1 MLRRGCAAHSR
12 AFALSMK
19 GLLASALAMLALNA
33 AAQAAPEAQ
42 ATAQTQTDPTTSHV
56 GETMRVFHP
65 AAVRNW
71 RGARTQALI
80 TRIWYPADAA
90 QRESAHD
97 FGPPGHPIFTGRP
110 AADDAP
116 LSTARMQYPLL
127 LLSHGT
133 GGSADSLDWLAASL
147 AAHGYIVAGVNHPG
161 NTALEPLTRDGF
173 MLWWER
179 ATDVSEVLDGVL
191 ADPRFGPHVDPA
203 RIGALGFSLGAYT
216 VLELAGART
225 DLAAFERFCT
235 SPAAD
240 AICTPPE
247 AANLA
252 SAPGAPKLTLDALSP
267 ETKASRARSGD
278 SYRDPR
284 INAAFA
290 IAPALGEAF
299 DQGSFASVT
308 IPVAL
313 LAGAA
318 DVTAP
323 VDTNIR
329 RIGGLMPQATVT
341 IVPGASH
348 YTFMDV
354 CEPEVVEHLA
364 MICKDAPGVDR
375 AAVHAQTAE
384 RVRDFFAA
392 TLPGGHS

>member
-1 MLRRGCAAHSR
+1 MLRRGCAALAR
-12 AFALSMK
+12 AVALSMVCVSMS
-19 GLLASALAMLALNA
+19 LSANA
-33 AAQAAPEAQ
+33 VAQVQVQAQA
-42 ATAQTQTDPTTSHV
+42 DPADWHV
-56 GETMRVFHP
+56 GETVRVFHP
-65 AAVRNW
+65 TVARNW
-71 RGARTQALI
+71 RGAQTHALI

-90 QRESAHD
+90 QRETPHD
-97 FGPPGHPIFTGRP
+97 LGAPGHPIFIGHP

-116 LSTARMQYPLL
+116 LSGAHARYPLL

-147 AAHGYIVAGVNHPG
+147 AAQGYIVAGVNHPG

-191 ADPRFGPHVDPA
+191 ADPRLGPHVDTA
-203 RIGALGFSLGAYT
+203 RIGALGFSLGGYT

-225 DLAAFERFCT
+225 NLAAFERFCT

-247 AANLA
+247 AAHLA
-252 SAPGAPKLTLDALSP
+252 SEPGAPKLTLDTLSP

-284 INAAFA
+284 IKAAFA

-299 DQGSFASVT
+299 DKASFADVT

-323 VDTNIR
+323 VGTNIH
-329 RIGGLMPQATVT
+329 RIGDLMPQATVT

-348 YTFMDV
+348 YTFLDV
-354 CEPEVVEHLA
+354 CEPQVVEHLA
-364 MICKDAPGVDR
+364 MICKDGPGVDR
-375 AAVHAQTAE
+375 AAVHAQTAA
-384 RVRDFFAA
+384 RVRGFFAA
-392 TLPGGHS
+392 TLPAGRSQ